1 MALHKL
7 HEARHVLLPND
18 EESFC
23 VDCRLKKRLLINP
36 DKATPTPNDSNFKQG
51 PSSKTKVI
59 KVALL
64 ITDHCHTVLSPF
76 PAQRWVGASEEQAS
90 KAVLNIFSILKFA

>member
-64 ITDHCHTVLSPF
+64 SQQTIATQCSHLSLHSD
-76 PAQRWVGASEEQAS
+76 G
-90 KAVLNIFSILKFA
+90 